1 VKRILKIGTFMRWM
15 RKTKL
20 TDKALIKAVEE
31 MEQGLIEADLG
42 GQVYKKRVPLPHRGK
57 RGSTRTIVASNMGTR
72 WFFMYGFEK
81 NDRDDVT
88 SEELDFFKEYAQILL
103 RLTDSDID
111 VMILH
116 EKLSEVVNHEEE
128 E

>member
-1 VKRILKIGTFMRWM
+1 MRWM